1 MSMFTSIQQSI
12 HKAYVKTVEKVTPTL
27 STSKFL
33 DEGVLTPEEFVQAGD
48 LLTHMCPT
56 WTWESGDPSRNVNFL
71 PKEKQFL
78 LTRNV
83 PCYSRVKSLENES
96 RASISDILQLEG
108 EDDEEWVAPKS
119 GNPDGV
125 IEQDLQKDMSGLKVS
140 QSNNTTTTTTTKPTT
155 IDNTKPTSDDDD
167 EDEDGD
173 IPDMED
179 FQDDNLVED
188 DPSTLKSNQ
197 QTNNNNNNNNNSN
210 NNVSLES
217 STGNANSNS
226 SVGDDDNI
234 LRTRTYDISIT
245 YDKYYQTPRVWLF
258 GYDENRKPLKPEE
271 IFEDIS
277 EDHAHKTVTIDS
289 HPHLGISFAYIHPC
303 RHASVMKKLITKQ
316 SENGKEPRVDQ
327 YLFLF
332 LKFISVVIPT
342 IEYDFTLEFDT

>member
-1 MSMFTSIQQSI
+1 MSMLTSLQQAV
-12 HKAYVKTVEKVTPTL
+12 HKAYVKTVEKVSPTL
-27 STSKFL
+27 QTSKFL

-48 LLTHMCPT
+48 LLTHKCPT
-56 WTWESGDPSRNVNFL
+56 WTWESGDPSRNVTYL

-83 PCYSRVKSLENES
+83 PCYSRVKSLENETKH
-96 RASISDILQLEG
+96 AKYDILNIEG
-108 EDDEEWVAPKS
+108 EDNEEWVAPS
-119 GNPDGV
+119 ASASDV
-125 IEQDLQKDMSGLKVS
+125 VDIQKDLASLSV
-140 QSNNTTTTTTTKPTT
+140 QTTTTTTTAKPSAPQQQQQ
-155 IDNTKPTSDDDD
+155 DEDSDDDG
-167 EDEDGD
+167 E
-173 IPDMED
+173 IPDLED

-188 DPSTLKSNQ
+188 DPSTLSKPTVNKSNN
-197 QTNNNNNNNNNSN
+197 TTTTTTSTTSN
-210 NNVSLES
+210 NT
-217 STGNANSNS
+217 STAAA
-226 SVGDDDNI
+226 DDDNI

-258 GYDENRKPLKPEE
+258 GYDENRRPLKPEE

-316 SENGKEPRVDQ
+316 CENGKEPRVDQ

>member
-1 MSMFTSIQQSI
+1 MSMLTSLQQSI

-33 DEGVLTPEEFVQAGD
+33 DEGVLTPEE
-48 LLTHMCPT
+48 
-56 WTWESGDPSRNVNFL
+56 
-71 PKEKQFL
+71 
-78 LTRNV
+78 
-83 PCYSRVKSLENES
+83 NES
-96 RASISDILQLEG
+96 RANISDLLNIEIDG
-108 EDDEEWVAPKS
+108 EEDEEWVAPKS
-119 GNPDGV
+119 SSSDHV
-125 IEQDLQKDMSGLKVS
+125 QDIQKEMSTLKI
-140 QSNNTTTTTTTKPTT
+140 KPTVAAPKQQEPSK
-155 IDNTKPTSDDDD
+155 NNEDDDD
-167 EDEDGD
+167 EDDDGD

-188 DPSTLKSNQ
+188 DP
-197 QTNNNNNNNNNSN
+197 
-210 NNVSLES
+210 
-217 STGNANSNS
+217 
-226 SVGDDDNI
+226 DDNI

-303 RHASVMKKLITKQ
+303 RHASVMKKLITRQ

>member
-1 MSMFTSIQQSI
+1 MSMLTSLQQAV

-33 DEGVLTPEEFVQAGD
+33 EEGVLTPEEFVQAGD
-48 LLTHMCPT
+48 LLTDKCQT
-56 WTWESGDPSRNVNFL
+56 WTWESGDPSRNVSYL

-83 PCYSRVKSLENES
+83 PCYSRVKTLENES
-96 RASISDILQLEG
+96 NASKAEEINIEEDEEGGWIAPQSTVQDINDDDDEPDISSLKIEDKQTTTATKPAVTNNDDD
-108 EDDEEWVAPKS
+108 EDDDGEIPDMDDFQDDNIVEEEDPAVLSK
-119 GNPDGV
+119 
-125 IEQDLQKDMSGLKVS
+125 
-140 QSNNTTTTTTTKPTT
+140 NTTTTTTTNK
-155 IDNTKPTSDDDD
+155 
-167 EDEDGD
+167 
-173 IPDMED
+173 
-179 FQDDNLVED
+179 
-188 DPSTLKSNQ
+188 
-197 QTNNNNNNNNNSN
+197 
-210 NNVSLES
+210 ES
-217 STGNANSNS
+217 KEE
-226 SVGDDDNI
+226 DNI

-303 RHASVMKKLITKQ
+303 RHASVMKKLIDKQ

>member
-1 MSMFTSIQQSI
+1 MSMLSSLQQTI

-27 STSKFL
+27 TTSKFME
-33 DEGVLTPEEFVQAGD
+33 EGVLTPEEFVQAGD
-48 LLTHMCPT
+48 LLTHKCQT
-56 WTWESGDPSRNVNFL
+56 WTWESGDPSRNVPHL
-71 PKEKQFL
+71 PKDKQFL

-83 PCYSRVKSLENES
+83 PCYTRVRSLENES
-96 RASISDILQLEG
+96 KAQIADEIKIDD
-108 EDDEEWVAPKS
+108 DDEEAWVAPKT
-119 GNPDGV
+119 NNNDDF
-125 IEQDLQKDMSGLKVS
+125 EEKLENLKIDNTS
-140 QSNNTTTTTTTKPTT
+140 TTTTTTTNKDTDKPKPTT
-155 IDNTKPTSDDDD
+155 SNDDDDD
-167 EDEDGD
+167 EDDDNDE
-173 IPDMED
+173 IPDMDD
-179 FQDDNLVED
+179 FADDNLVEEE
-188 DPSTLKSNQ
+188 DPATLSKNKSNESK
-197 QTNNNNNNNNNSN
+197 TTSSSN
-210 NNVSLES
+210 
-217 STGNANSNS
+217 TTTTTAA
-226 SVGDDDNI
+226 DDDNI

-303 RHASVMKKLITKQ
+303 RHAAVMKKLIDKQ

>member
-1 MSMFTSIQQSI
+1 MLTSFQQAV

-33 DEGVLTPEEFVQAGD
+33 EEGVLTPEEFVQAGD
-48 LLTHMCPT
+48 LLTDKCQT
-56 WTWESGDPSRNVNFL
+56 WTWESGDPSRNVSYL

-83 PCYSRVKSLENES
+83 PCYNRVRTLENES
-96 RASISDILQLEG
+96 KASKADEIQIEDDG
-108 EDDEEWVAPKS
+108 EDSWVAPQPV
-119 GNPDGV
+119 GNQDD
-125 IEQDLQKDMSGLKVS
+125 IEDEKVDISSLKIDDKKP
-140 QSNNTTTTTTTKPTT
+140 NTTTTTTAKPT
-155 IDNTKPTSDDDD
+155 NNNNNNNDDED

-173 IPDMED
+173 IPDLDD
-179 FQDDNLVED
+179 FQDDNIIEEED
-188 DPSTLKSNQ
+188 PAVLSK
-197 QTNNNNNNNNNSN
+197 NNKTTTTTTANNNNNNNSEN
-210 NNVSLES
+210 KVEDN
-217 STGNANSNS
+217 
-226 SVGDDDNI
+226 DNI

-303 RHASVMKKLITKQ
+303 RHAAVMKKLVDRQ

>member
-1 MSMFTSIQQSI
+1 MLTSLQQTI

-48 LLTHMCPT
+48 LLTHHCQT
-56 WTWESGDPSRNVNFL
+56 WTWQSGDPSRNVTYL
-71 PKEKQFL
+71 PKDKQFL

-83 PCYSRVKSLENES
+83 PCYSRVRTLENDSKNQKSEEVDVEGDEGWIATSSTSTNDFIEDKVTKDISNLKIES
-96 RASISDILQLEG
+96 K
-108 EDDEEWVAPKS
+108 P
-119 GNPDGV
+119 
-125 IEQDLQKDMSGLKVS
+125 
-140 QSNNTTTTTTTKPTT
+140 TTTTTTTTNKPQQQDSDEED
-155 IDNTKPTSDDDD
+155 DN
-167 EDEDGD
+167 ED
-173 IPDMED
+173 IPDMDD
-179 FQDDNLVED
+179 FQDDNLVEED
-188 DPSTLKSNQ
+188 DEGTLSKNK
-197 QTNNNNNNNNNSN
+197 T
-210 NNVSLES
+210 
-217 STGNANSNS
+217 NSNS
-226 SVGDDDNI
+226 QSSNSNSKETTNTTTTEDDNI

-277 EDHAHKTVTIDS
+277 EDHAHKTVTIDI
-289 HPHLGISFAYIHPC
+289 HPHLGISSAYIHPC
-303 RHASVMKKLITKQ
+303 RHASVMKKLVDKQ
-316 SENGKEPRVDQ
+316 SENGKQPRVDQ

>member
-1 MSMFTSIQQSI
+1 MSMLSSLQQSI

-33 DEGVLTPEEFVQAGD
+33 EEGVLTPDEFVQAGD
-48 LLTHMCPT
+48 LLTHKCQT
-56 WTWESGDPSRNVNFL
+56 WTWESGIDKDRTVSYL

-83 PCYSRVKSLENES
+83 PCYSRVITLENDS
-96 RASISDILQLEG
+96 KASKSEFIQID
-108 EDDEEWVAPKS
+108 DDEGWVAPSS
-119 GNPDGV
+119 GPTDVVEEN
-125 IEQDLQKDMSGLKVS
+125 LQKDLKELS
-140 QSNNTTTTTTTKPTT
+140 IEKQPQQQQQTKPTTTTTATKA
-155 IDNTKPTSDDDD
+155 DNSED

-173 IPDMED
+173 IPDMD
-179 FQDDNLVED
+179 DYADDNLEEEED
-188 DPSTLKSNQ
+188 PAVAPKKPTTNTKNTTSTSTTTTS
-197 QTNNNNNNNNNSN
+197 TNNNV
-210 NNVSLES
+210 NVE
-217 STGNANSNS
+217 TKNE
-226 SVGDDDNI
+226 DDNI

-258 GYDENRKPLKPEE
+258 GYGEDKKPLKPEE

-277 EDHAHKTVTIDS
+277 EDHAHKTVTIDV

-303 RHASVMKKLITKQ
+303 RHAAVMKKLITKQ
-316 SENGKEPRVDQ
+316 CENGKEPRVDQ

>member
-1 MSMFTSIQQSI
+1 MSMLSSLQQTI

-27 STSKFL
+27 STSKFME
-33 DEGVLTPEEFVQAGD
+33 EGVLTPEEFVQAGD
-48 LLTHMCPT
+48 LLTHKCQT
-56 WTWESGDPSRNVNFL
+56 WTWESGDPSRNVPHL
-71 PKEKQFL
+71 PKDKQFL

-83 PCYSRVKSLENES
+83 PCYTRVRSLENDS
-96 RASISDILQLEG
+96 KLQVADEIKLDED
-108 EDDEEWVAPKS
+108 EDDEAWVAPKS
-119 GNPDGV
+119 SNTDDF
-125 IEQDLQKDMSGLKVS
+125 EEKLENLKID
-140 QSNNTTTTTTTKPTT
+140 NTTTTSTSTTVNKETPKSS
-155 IDNTKPTSDDDD
+155 NNNDDD
-167 EDEDGD
+167 EDEDDDGE
-173 IPDMED
+173 IPDMDD
-179 FQDDNLVED
+179 FQDDNLVEEE
-188 DPSTLKSNQ
+188 DPAALSKSKNNESKST
-197 QTNNNNNNNNNSN
+197 
-210 NNVSLES
+210 
-217 STGNANSNS
+217 STTTTSATE
-226 SVGDDDNI
+226 DDNI

-303 RHASVMKKLITKQ
+303 RHAAVMKKLIDKQ